1 VGAPQAGPLSPA
13 TLALI
18 EPPVSDV
25 EVALRIG
32 AALLLGGLIGLER
45 EISHQ
50 PAGLRTHIAVAV
62 GAALFGVISVH
73 GFDLYAQDRLGSN
86 YQIDV
91 TRVASQV
98 VVGIGFLGGGTIL
111 KHGAS
116 IRGLTTAASLW
127 VTAAVG
133 LAAGVGS
140 LMAATITTGALLLS
154 LVGLRAPRERVRRR
168 LARGR
173 ATLSIQLRPEADP
186 SQVIHALLD
195 VTGVEVRNLSLSKNE
210 DGRVIEAHVVG
221 PVGVQLS
228 SVLVDIA
235 ERSDVADM
243 DID

>member
-1 VGAPQAGPLSPA
+1 MSLS
-13 TLALI
+13 LALI

-73 GFDLYAQDRLGSN
+73 GFDAYAQDRASTN

-111 KHGAS
+111 KHGATV
-116 IRGLTTAASLW
+116 RGLTTAASLW

-133 LAAGVGS
+133 LAAGIGS
-140 LMAATITTGALLLS
+140 LMAAAITTGALLLS

-173 ATLSIQLRPEADP
+173 ASVSIQLSRDADP
-186 SQVIHALLD
+186 SEVISALMAVPRLS
-195 VTGVEVRNLSLSKNE
+195 VRDLSLSKDD
-210 DGRVIEAHVVG
+210 DGRVLEANVVG
-221 PVGVQLS
+221 PVGVELSQLLFDIGERPD
-228 SVLVDIA
+228 VVEIEVD
-235 ERSDVADM
+235 
-243 DID
+243 